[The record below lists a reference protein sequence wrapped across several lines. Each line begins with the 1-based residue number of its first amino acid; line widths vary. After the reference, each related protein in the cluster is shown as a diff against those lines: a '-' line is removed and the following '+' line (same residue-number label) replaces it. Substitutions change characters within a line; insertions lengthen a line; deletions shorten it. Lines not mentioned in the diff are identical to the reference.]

1 MPVYQITAPN
11 GRTYRIEGPPGASDA
26 DVAQAVLAQF
36 PEAGKPPAESTVLG
50 EIVRGGKQLASSVRT
65 GLGSL
70 TAPEEAAL
78 AGLERGE
85 KIAAEAGEGPSFA
98 AVRKAYEERG
108 FLPAAGEVASQIP
121 RAVAGQLPQ
130 LAAMAGGAR
139 LGAMAGAGIGS
150 IVPVVGTGA
159 GALVGGVLGA
169 GATLLPQFMGANVER
184 QAKEQL
190 ERGEPISIDR
200 TKAYGAA
207 AGQAAVE
214 SAGTAFVLGKRVV
227 KGVLGITDD
236 AALTTAK
243 AQQELVKTA
252 QRSLAASAGRGAL
265 RGTAEIPVEIAQA
278 VIERAQAGLDLTSP
292 EAMEEYGENAY
303 LAGLVGPTIGSAANV
318 VERRGAQRALAATAP
333 PVEAPIERAERLKAE
348 KAAAETPPP
357 APPVTETPAPPPVA
371 ETPAPPPVAETPA
384 PPPVAETP
392 APPPVAETPAPPVEE
407 PKVRKPGEPPA
418 TGLQPADIEALGISK
433 KQPIY
438 RRMLGKDLENP
449 EQRAEVLADIENY
462 LVRGNGTEES
472 RAKLTEFKAKFA
484 PPPAAEAA
492 PTPPAAEAAV
502 PPTPPAPAR
511 EDYWRPNP
519 AEPEN
524 KNSWQDT
531 FGFIHYDVNYP
542 LPKGGRVKDLVE
554 ATQSNEIQVVFEN
567 SKGEEKILSVYAAKG
582 KKPYW
587 RGAGDMAEAQI
598 ETGLGS
604 ELYNAIG
611 DKALETE
618 AELDALVAKI
628 RGILS
633 KPTETPS
640 VAEPQ
645 PEAGGAGVPVAGGP
659 AAVTPTE
666 GVGPEPDGVV
676 PPVTDVAEPAGG
688 KAAEPTPVTPPT
700 PAQPAAPTP
709 AQVER
714 ELATLVESGR
724 ITEEQAADYRAEL
737 LGEAEEAP
745 TTAMGQ
751 AFQKQVDSLKAQMD
765 ALRQKSGKKP
775 APKSKN
781 RAKFDALEA
790 QLQTLVPKA
799 TGNLAERI
807 ELLGLSSVIGK
818 APYPG
823 AAQEGSRVALD
834 IDLLKEN
841 LLKAKATP
849 RMTEAILNY
858 IGVDADGNYLPTVYS
873 REEAAEMAGL
883 SAATGS
889 EVSRAAEAMGITLD
903 VRSRFHAG
911 QTELGVGAAKN
922 ASEEGT
928 GATDLNPRRGALYA
942 PKKKGPPTVAPFLR
956 GALAPDGMLDF
967 SEVPLESAKA
977 KGDKPAVVGLAEMFV
992 RASQFNRKN
1001 YQNDNVINALQA
1013 EVDRRIK
1020 LDRKKTNDAI
1030 TRAYGKFTET
1040 EDVSSNQ
1047 KALELQIEKGLK
1059 SGKLT
1064 PVGDI
1069 ADLKAPQLAALI
1081 ADGKAEIDTKLG
1093 TIRPI
1098 QKEAAALDQTLTE
1111 EEAAEAELRAEET
1124 EVEDRTAR
1132 LSDEDVNYRT
1142 IPQSPVVTNR
1152 ASHAE
1157 LEKVVSD
1164 IGKALGGEVS
1174 VTILDDVTDV
1184 DAKQQPGTRAGA
1196 LIKGQIYLF
1205 RSGIAKGIEGQKT
1218 VFHELFHKGLENL
1231 LPEAEYRAMMS
1242 RFYNQSAEVRRMAD
1256 AYLASDTGKKDTE
1269 GMSPQEARVLAVEES
1284 LAEVAEQTKLKP
1296 TLVRQVGNF
1305 LARVADRFGM
1315 PQLARAIRTMGLNEQ
1330 QKFIQDALQAG
1341 LGPSAGEG
1349 ATRFRTVTPQTE
1361 AAVQGIDVIGEQDK
1375 RTFGQRVAREL
1386 KGNPALRLREKFTD
1400 SLAPLEDLFVN
1411 AYGGA
1416 TRTAKGRLNP
1426 MVLLSRAL
1434 DALRVSKAA
1443 QEIGGLG
1450 REDGL
1455 IIAKALPVNY
1465 KDTLK
1470 RIADA
1475 AKERGQTYEEFRKTV
1490 DTVLYAHREY
1500 NLREKNK
1507 TLPQDEQIELLLKD
1521 HQIDRLEAAFQQD
1534 DFIKGISTDL
1544 DTIRF
1549 NLLDTLVDTGRI
1561 SAEQAKDYRDAI
1573 GYIPFERIGEY
1584 ENQWNNATRG
1594 ANRGVAALKKM
1605 RSLEGSDR
1613 KSTSVVENFSG
1624 LMDWATKEAM
1634 KNEAALRALKDM
1646 ELLGAAVKRP
1656 TEPKTD
1662 APGDTVDVFDGGK
1675 KVSYYIPDPAHLVAF
1690 SIADPQLSKILKAF
1704 QRGSQVLRAGVTAMP
1719 PFAIKQVFDD
1729 VIRAYTYAGVKNNG
1743 ELVKNVLFNFP
1754 KNWVNEVMRRES
1766 KGVRELKNLGIVGT
1780 FDFTQQT
1787 NLKDILEEA
1796 GAKKERIGSAIIRVM
1811 EAGAKASDL
1820 AVREAIYKQVLKE
1833 TGDKAQAESA
1843 AREIINFSR
1852 RGSSKMMGQMI
1863 SIIPFFN
1870 AYARGMDKLATAA
1883 AGRVVGQSTG
1893 TARSMFYQRMGVL
1906 TSMGLLYALMMQDD
1920 EEYNKLPDHVRDTNW
1935 VLPYGK
1941 ELGFTPVIPIPAE
1954 LAFFFKAI
1962 PERIV
1967 RYYKYQGTEEEQ
1979 AAMSVLGELTKRGI
1993 DVFSSPNVT
2002 PQVLR
2007 PFLENIVNYSFFLG
2021 RPLESQAQLQ
2031 LRPFERY
2038 GTGTSDAMKAV
2049 ARGLEDVAN
2058 ATGIEAFAVS
2068 PIKLENAVR
2077 GLMGTAAGLTLS
2089 MADMMVNPNRTD
2101 RPLHQQLTPQL
2112 TGASAVMKTAVG
2124 TRYMDEIYDLEKRVE
2139 QVNGTYNRLMKTQPE
2154 KVEEYLK
2161 DNIGMYSIREP
2172 VKSIMDAI
2180 RTLNE
2185 AAMTIDRD
2193 TSLSPEERR
2202 KLIDELR
2209 VEQNDI
2215 ARVVFSLRKQ
2225 ARDIQ
2230 AGL

>member
-1 MPVYQITAPN
+1 MPYAIRLPDGTLVENIPDDLPPEQAKRRIIAAGLIKAPPPPETTIL
-11 GRTYRIEGPPGASDA
+11 GQVKEFGKGLIPGAVGLVEQAAIGASA
-26 DVAQAVLAQF
+26 LLPEETEKAAREKIASIAGAAKAPFTVAPGYEESVGRKLGQAI
-36 PEAGKPPAESTVLG
+36 GSTVPFLAAGPLG
-50 EIVRGGKQLASSVRT
+50 LAGRLGAV
-65 GLGSL
+65 GLGVGAGAGEARTRAEESGA
-70 TAPEEAAL
+70 TAEQRATATALGIAPGALEVFAPFRILSRIPDAATAQGVQLVKRAAL
-78 AGLERGE
+78 AGGE
-85 KIAAEAGEGPSFA
+85 EAAQEAASNFAQNLIAKGIYKPEQELIEGLGESA
-98 AVRKAYEERG
+98 AY
-108 FLPAAGEVASQIP
+108 
-121 RAVAGQLPQ
+121 
-130 LAAMAGGAR
+130 GGA
-139 LGAMAGAGIGS
+139 
-150 IVPVVGTGA
+150 TGA
-159 GALVGGVLGA
+159 IVQGL
-169 GATLLPQFMGANVER
+169 
-184 QAKEQL
+184 
-190 ERGEPISIDR
+190 
-200 TKAYGAA
+200 
-207 AGQAAVE
+207 
-214 SAGTAFVLGKRVV
+214 
-227 KGVLGITDD
+227 
-236 AALTTAK
+236 
-243 AQQELVKTA
+243 
-252 QRSLAASAGRGAL
+252 
-265 RGTAEIPVEIAQA
+265 
-278 VIERAQAGLDLTSP
+278 LDL
-292 EAMEEYGENAY
+292 ALGRRA
-303 LAGLVGPTIGSAANV
+303 
-318 VERRGAQRALAATAP
+318 RGAQAAPT
-333 PVEAPIERAERLKAE
+333 ETPIERAERLAAE

-357 APPVTETPAPPPVA
+357 APPAEIPPPPDTYA
-371 ETPAPPPVAETPA
+371 ELVLYSEQLKALPKSKERDAALKAAAEKRKALAVTDIETQRSAAEKAKGFMTAEEAAAAQVTPREEVTA
-384 PPPVAETP
+384 
-392 APPPVAETPAPPVEE
+392 PPVAETPAPPVEE
-407 PKVRKPGEPPA
+407 PKVRKAGEPPA
-418 TGLQPADIEALGISK
+418 TGLQPADIEALGVSK

-438 RRMLGKDLENP
+438 RRMLGKDMEDP
-449 EQRAEVLADIENY
+449 AQRDAVLADIEKY
-462 LVRGNGTEES
+462 LVAGNGSEDS
-472 RAKLTEFKAKFA
+472 RTKLAEFKAKFA
-484 PPPAAEAA
+484 PTA
-492 PTPPAAEAAV
+492 
-502 PPTPPAPAR
+502 PPTTAP
-511 EDYWRPNP
+511 EVP
-519 AEPEN
+519 
-524 KNSWQDT
+524 
-531 FGFIHYDVNYP
+531 V
-542 LPKGGRVKDLVE
+542 
-554 ATQSNEIQVVFEN
+554 
-567 SKGEEKILSVYAAKG
+567 
-582 KKPYW
+582 
-587 RGAGDMAEAQI
+587 
-598 ETGLGS
+598 
-604 ELYNAIG
+604 
-611 DKALETE
+611 
-618 AELDALVAKI
+618 
-628 RGILS
+628 
-633 KPTETPS
+633 TETPS
-640 VAEPQ
+640 AVTTQ
-645 PEAGGAGVPVAGGP
+645 PEAGGAGAPVAGEPGAG
-659 AAVTPTE
+659 AAPGGA
-666 GVGPEPDGVV
+666 GVAEPSGVV
-676 PPVTDVAEPAGG
+676 PPVTDVEQPAGG
-688 KAAEPTPVTPPT
+688 EGQQPAPVTPPA
-700 PAQPAAPTP
+700 PAPTP
-709 AQVER
+709 VQVER
-714 ELATLVESGR
+714 ELTALVESGR
-724 ITEEQAADYRAEL
+724 ITEEQAAAYREEL
-737 LGEAEEAP
+737 LGEAEEVP
-745 TTAMGQ
+745 QTAMGQ

-765 ALRQKSGKKP
+765 ALRQKNGRPPAKKSP
-775 APKSKN
+775 A
-781 RAKFDALEA
+781 RAKYDELQAKLDAITVTESGD
-790 QLQTLVPKA
+790 LV
-799 TGNLAERI
+799 TRI
-807 ELLGLSSVIGK
+807 EKAGLKGVVGMVDGRPVIDIAAVKDNLIK
-818 APYPG
+818 ARAVP
-823 AAQEGSRVALD
+823 EMLD
-834 IDLLKEN
+834 
-841 LLKAKATP
+841 
-849 RMTEAILNY
+849 AILTY
-858 IGVDADGNYLPTVYS
+858 IGVDRDGHYLDTVYTS
-873 REEAAEMAGL
+873 DEAAEKHGM
-883 SAATGS
+883 SRKSGS
-889 EVSRAAEAMGITLD
+889 NVRRAAEALGVDTE
-903 VRSRFHAG
+903 VRNRFLAS
-911 QTELGVGAAKN
+911 QSELGVGAAKN

-928 GATDLNPRRGALYA
+928 GATDLNPRRGALYES
-942 PKKKGPPTVAPFLR
+942 KKKGMPKVIAFLR
-956 GALAPDGMLDF
+956 GALTPDGKLDF
-967 SEVPLESAKA
+967 SESRVPLESTKA
-977 KGDKPAVVGLAEMFV
+977 KGDKKAVVGLAEMFV
-992 RASQFNRKN
+992 RASQFNRNNYKN
-1001 YQNDNVINALQA
+1001 DEVINALQA
-1013 EVDRRIK
+1013 EIDKRIK
-1020 LDRKKTNDAI
+1020 SDRKKVNDAI

-1047 KALELQIEKGLK
+1047 KALELQIEKDLK

-1081 ADGKAEIDTKLG
+1081 TEGKAEIDEKLG
-1093 TIRPI
+1093 TIKPV
-1098 QKEAAALDQTLTE
+1098 QKEAAAPDQTLTE
-1111 EEAAEAELRAEET
+1111 EEAAEAELRAEE
-1124 EVEDRTAR
+1124 EAEAAVESTTRR
-1132 LSDEDVNYRT
+1132 LSDEDINYRT

-1218 VFHELFHKGLENL
+1218 VFHELFHKGLKNL
-1231 LPEAEYRAMMS
+1231 LPEAEYRALMS

-1305 LARVADRFGM
+1305 FARVADRFGM

-1349 ATRFRTVTPQTE
+1349 ATRFRTITPQTE
-1361 AAVQGIDVIGEQDK
+1361 AAVQGVDVIGEQGK
-1375 RTFGQRVAREL
+1375 RTFGQRIAQDL

-1416 TRTAKGRLNP
+1416 TRTAAGRLNP

-1455 IIAKALPVNY
+1455 IVAKALPVSY
-1465 KDTLK
+1465 KNILK

-1507 TLPQDEQIELLLKD
+1507 TLSKDEQIELLLKD
-1521 HQIDRLEAAFQQD
+1521 PELDRLEAAFQQD
-1534 DFIKGISTDL
+1534 DFIKGISADL

-1656 TEPKTD
+1656 TEPAKD
-1662 APGDTVDVFDGGK
+1662 APGGVVDVFDGGK
-1675 KVSYYIPDPAHLVAF
+1675 KVSYYVPDPAHLVAF

-1729 VIRAYTYAGVKNNG
+1729 VVRAYAYAGVKNNG
-1743 ELVKNVLFNFP
+1743 ELVKNVLFSFP

-1796 GAKKERIGSAIIRVM
+1796 GAKKEGVGSAIIRVM

-1820 AVREAIYKQVLKE
+1820 AVREAVYKQVLKE

-1883 AGRVVGQSTG
+1883 AGKVVGQSTG
-1893 TARSMFYQRMGVL
+1893 TARSMFYQRMTVL
-1906 TSMGLLYALMMQDD
+1906 TTLGLAYAVMMQDD

-1962 PERIV
+1962 PERV
-1967 RYYKYQGTEEEQ
+1967 LRYYKYQGTEEEQ
-1979 AAMSVLGELTKRGI
+1979 AAMSVLGELAKRGI

-2049 ARGLEDVAN
+2049 AKGLEDVAN
-2058 ATGIEAFAVS
+2058 ATGIDAFAVS

-2089 MADMMVNPNRTD
+2089 MADMMVNPDRTD

-2124 TRYMDEIYDLEKRVE
+2124 TRFMDEIYDLEKRVE
-2139 QVNGTYNRLMKTQPE
+2139 QVNGTYNRLLKTQPE
-2154 KVEEYLK
+2154 KAEGYLK
-2161 DNIGMYSIREP
+2161 DNIGMYSIRGP
-2172 VKSIMDAI
+2172 VQGVMDAI

-2209 VEQNDI
+2209 AEQNEI